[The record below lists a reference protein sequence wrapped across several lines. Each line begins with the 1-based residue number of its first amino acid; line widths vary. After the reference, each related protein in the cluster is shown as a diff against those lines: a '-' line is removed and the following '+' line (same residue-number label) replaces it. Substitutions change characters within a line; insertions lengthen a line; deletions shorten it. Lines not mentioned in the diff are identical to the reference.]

1 MLPRTAKSQGICVVV
16 GFIVLVVLLGGL
28 YAYGTPT
35 PWFDEE
41 APSHAYLDAL
51 AYLFPCLAAVCAG
64 AGLFVRLPGKATENP
79 TAEAKDED
87 KDKDDSLTERIF
99 YICSVVF
106 LVGGLASYAL
116 CHPCKMPALVI
127 IISVSLMTMAM
138 VLLGR
143 VFAESNKGRG
153 AAAAKWIGVGM
164 VAIAIAAV
172 FYGVVY
178 FDSFFMCGVC
188 AS

>member
-51 AYLFPCLAAVCAG
+51 AYLFPCLAGVCAG
-64 AGLFVRLPGKATENP
+64 AGLFVRLPGRVTENP
-79 TAEAKDED
+79 TADAKDT
-87 KDKDDSLTERIF
+87 DKDDSLTERIF

-143 VFAESNKGRG
+143 VFAESSKGRG
-153 AAAAKWIGVGM
+153 ATAAKWIGGVM
-164 VAIAIAAV
+164 VAVATAAV
-172 FYGVVY
+172 FYGVVN